1 MRVHRL
7 IACVVSASLLM
18 AGCGGDSGGGNAAP
32 SDFDPNNRD
41 RAAIWWGGLVRQLAE
56 AKATGNDVRADEA
69 MQTLHAARA
78 PLVGQRIRFLFNVW
92 ATNPDLPETVWNY
105 KKISSAGVWVGL
117 LHRSDPGRIRV
128 GVQHPGR
135 QGARAATCDTS
146 HQRSRSISP
155 WYMLVWARSAS
166 PERGSITSPLELAD
180 RTVDATY
187 RMTEYRASSSEN
199 SGSSS
204 SVGATR
210 TCMAFLNP
218 ASSNAAF
225 HSSTPAS
232 K

>member
-1 MRVHRL
+1 MRVHRV

-18 AGCGGDSGGGNAAP
+18 AGCGGDSGGGNATP

-56 AKATGNDVRADEA
+56 AKATGNDVRAEEA
-69 MQTLHAARA
+69 METLHAARA

-135 QGARAATCDTS
+135 QGARAFLLKAGEHIEPAILRDLTD
-146 HQRSRSISP
+146 RSTFE
-155 WYMLVWARSAS
+155 V
-166 PERGSITSPLELAD
+166 
-180 RTVDATY
+180 
-187 RMTEYRASSSEN
+187 
-199 SGSSS
+199 SGTI
-204 SVGATR
+204 TR
-210 TCMAFLNP
+210 TAIDRLDTWHQGFKRFTDPPTLAIFLKDIAVEKVNP
-218 ASSNAAF
+218 
-225 HSSTPAS
+225 
-232 K
+232 